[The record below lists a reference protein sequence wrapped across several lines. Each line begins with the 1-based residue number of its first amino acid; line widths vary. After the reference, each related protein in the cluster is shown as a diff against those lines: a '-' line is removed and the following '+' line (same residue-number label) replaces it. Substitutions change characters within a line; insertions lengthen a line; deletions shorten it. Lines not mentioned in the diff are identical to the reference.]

1 MVFLA
6 NDGIREGVD
15 EMAADRQVKSGY
27 WQLLRA
33 TDRHAAWA
41 GLVALVVIIGFSR
54 GVYVAA
60 IFALAAVVGYLNAFV
75 LFRSVVAALF
85 IRTPARPKGSIAAF
99 CILGSAGLVWLDHWQ
114 PLVIITMS
122 FIVIDA
128 LVLRFR
134 R

>member
-1 MVFLA
+1 MIFPS
-6 NDGIREGVD
+6 NDEMRKGADEMGVD
-15 EMAADRQVKSGY
+15 RQEESGY
-27 WQLLRA
+27 RQLLRT
-33 TDRHAAWA
+33 TDRHAVWA
-41 GLVALVVIIGFSR
+41 GLAGLIVIIGFSR
-54 GVYVAA
+54 GAYVAA

-85 IRTPARPKGSIAAF
+85 MRASFRPRALIAAF
-99 CILGSAGLVWLDHWQ
+99 CLVGSAGLVWLGHWQ

-128 LVLRFR
+128 IVLRFR